1 MADWGLC
8 TTVKAPTEQVLAFVA
23 HHLSIGAGQI
33 WLYFDEPDDPAYEV
47 ARAIPGVTA
56 TRCDAAY
63 WQTVSKSRPET
74 HQNRQVRNMHALYG
88 KGQVPWLGHIDV
100 DEFLWP
106 ARPIA
111 DILGTLPEDRILLR
125 AAPWE
130 ALHDP
135 ALPDDIFTARQ
146 FRAALKR
153 GPLARAARMRAFGP
167 CAALLPSGALSHAAG
182 KCFFR
187 RGVRRL
193 APRLHSAFLNG
204 ERVKGDA
211 LHPDV
216 ALLHFHAQDPAA
228 WKAHLHY
235 RLTRGAYRAQP
246 AMIEALLDAPP
257 DRIDAFFATVQC
269 PDAGTIRYLAA
280 NGLLIEADLGL
291 RAKVARLRAT
301 LP

>member
-8 TTVKAPTEQVLAFVA
+8 TTVKAPTDQVLAFVA
-23 HHLSIGAGQI
+23 HHLAIGARQI
-33 WLYFDEPDDPAYEV
+33 WLFFDDPDDPAYEV
-47 ARAIPGVTA
+47 ARAIPGVIA

-74 HQNRQVRNMHALYG
+74 HQNRQVRNVHALYG
-88 KGQVPWLGHIDV
+88 QGLVPWLGHIDV

-111 DILGTLPEDRILLR
+111 EIFDALPENRIMLR

-153 GPLARAARMRAFGP
+153 GPAGRAARMRAFGP
-167 CAALLPSGALSHAAG
+167 YARLLPSGALSHAAG

-187 RGVRRL
+187 RGVRHL
-193 APRLHSAFLNG
+193 APRLHTAHLNG
-204 ERVKGDA
+204 ERVTGEA
-211 LHPDV
+211 LHLDV
-216 ALLHFHAQDPAA
+216 ALLHFHAQDPVG

-246 AMIEALLDAPP
+246 ALIAALLDAPQAA
-257 DRIDAFFATVQC
+257 IDAFYATVQC
-269 PDAGTIRYLAA
+269 PDAATRRYLAE
-280 NGLLIEADLGL
+280 NGLLIEVDLGL
-291 RAKVARLRAT
+291 RAKVAHLLAT
-301 LP
+301 LS